1 MPTSDS
7 PHRHGEHHY
16 SVRIGWLRAAVLGAN
31 DGIVSISSLIIG
43 VAAAHV
49 SHAEILLAGVAGL
62 VAGAMSMAAG
72 EYISVSSQADTE
84 EADLKREAKELR
96 DNTEHERREL
106 AGIYQDRGLDPDLA
120 MQVAT
125 QLMEHDAL
133 GAHAR
138 DEIGL
143 SEVHAA
149 RPVQAAL
156 TSALTFSAGAA
167 LPLAVSVAIPVDWV
181 VTGVAL
187 ASLFC
192 LACLGAISA
201 RAGGASVVRGVGRVS
216 FWGAAAMVL
225 TYAVGTLFGVSV

>member
-1 MPTSDS
+1 
-7 PHRHGEHHY
+7 
-16 SVRIGWLRAAVLGAN
+16 
-31 DGIVSISSLIIG
+31 
-43 VAAAHV
+43 
-49 SHAEILLAGVAGL
+49 
-62 VAGAMSMAAG
+62 MAAG